1 MQIQNV
7 LKTLIAGCLLATT
20 LFFTSCMNLF
30 QAVAFPNQCK
40 KCTVYHRSEVVY
52 VTEGCGAS
60 NVRIEEEAKVAA
72 YDLSRGCGLGNYD
85 VRCETWR
92 VDPEPTTP

>member
-1 MQIQNV
+1 MPIQTI
-7 LKTLIAGCLLATT
+7 LKSLIAGCLLASV
-20 LFFTSCMNLF
+20 LFFTSCMHLF
-30 QAVAFPNQCK
+30 QAVVFPNQCK
-40 KCTVYHRSEVVY
+40 KCIVYSGSEAVY

-72 YDLSRGCGLGNYD
+72 YDLSRGCPLSSYE

-92 VDPEPTTP
+92 EEPQEE